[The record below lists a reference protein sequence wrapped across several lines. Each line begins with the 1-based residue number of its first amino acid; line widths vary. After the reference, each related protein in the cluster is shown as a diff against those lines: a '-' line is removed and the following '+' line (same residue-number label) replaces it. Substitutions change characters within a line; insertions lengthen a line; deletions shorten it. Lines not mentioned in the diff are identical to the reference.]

1 MAECLVLPMMRNPT
15 MKSWRSAEQWLLG
28 SMVLAL
34 VAAVCIWLVLGPAPT
49 APGDFLAIVL
59 LIALVLVSMI
69 MMRMVG
75 STRRQMEAALQ
86 GRARAE
92 QRATEALRDSEAQWK
107 EVFEHN
113 PVMYFMVDAT
123 GTVLSVN
130 SFGAAQL
137 GYSVSEL
144 LGQSVLQVFF
154 EEDRD
159 LVRQSVAVCLENI
172 GQTHSWEIRKIRK
185 DGSALWVRENAKSV
199 RRLDKQL
206 IVLIACED
214 ITERKEAENALR
226 QSETYLA
233 EAQRLSHTGS
243 FGWRV
248 VSGEIIWSEE
258 TFRIFGYDKAPSV
271 TLDMVF
277 QRIHPD
283 DRARAKQTIDRASS
297 DGKDFDHGYRLL
309 MPDGSIKYVHAT
321 AHAATDASGG
331 IEFVGAVTDVT
342 ARKRA
347 EEELHEAQANLAH
360 VTRVTALGELAASI
374 AHEVNQPLAAVVTNA
389 AACLRWL
396 DRETPNLDEARGTV
410 RSIIKDGSRAG
421 EVIQRVRGLVNK
433 TAGQKAPLHLNEV
446 VDEVIT
452 LVQLELFSHRVLLRL
467 ELAPAL
473 PLVLADRIQLQQVIL
488 NLIVNGIEA
497 MQAVTDRPRELV
509 IQTHQDETHQI
520 LLTVKDCGI
529 GIAADN
535 ADRLFDAFF
544 STKSSGMGMGLSIC
558 RSIVDA
564 HGGRLSASGNAGPGA
579 TFQFILPLHQEDNTR

>member
-1 MAECLVLPMMRNPT
+1 MAECLVLPMMRNQT

-34 VAAVCIWLVLGPAPT
+34 VAAACIWLVFGPAPT
-49 APGDFLAIVL
+49 APGDLLAIVL
-59 LIALVLVSMI
+59 LVALLLVSMI

-159 LVRQSVAVCLENI
+159 LVGKSMTVCLENI

-199 RRLDKQL
+199 RRLDRQL

-309 MPDGSIKYVHAT
+309 LPDGSVKHVHAT
-321 AHAATDASGG
+321 AHAAADASGG

-347 EEELHEAQANLAH
+347 EEELHEAQAGLAH

-389 AACLRWL
+389 AACLHWL

-421 EVIQRVRGLVNK
+421 EVIQRVRALVNK
-433 TAGQKAPLHLNEV
+433 TAGQKALLHLNEV

-452 LVQLELFSHRVLLRL
+452 LVQHELFSHRVLLRL

-473 PLVLADRIQLQQVIL
+473 PLVLADRVQLQQVIL
-488 NLIVNGIEA
+488 NLVVNGIEA

-520 LLTVKDCGI
+520 LLTVRDCGI

-535 ADRLFDAFF
+535 ADRLFNAFF
-544 STKSSGMGMGLSIC
+544 TTKSSGMGMGLSIC

-564 HGGRLSASGNAGPGA
+564 HGGRLSASGNVGPGA
-579 TFQFILPLHQEDNTR
+579 MFQFTLPLHQEDNTR

>member
-1 MAECLVLPMMRNPT
+1 MAECLVLPMMRNQT

-34 VAAVCIWLVLGPAPT
+34 VAAACIWLVPGPAPT
-49 APGDFLAIVL
+49 APGYLLAIVL
-59 LIALVLVSMI
+59 LIALLLVSLI
-69 MMRMVG
+69 MMRVVG

-92 QRATEALRDSEAQWK
+92 QRATEARRDSEAQWK

-137 GYSVSEL
+137 GYSVGEL

-154 EEDRD
+154 EKDRD
-159 LVRQSVAVCLENI
+159 LVRKSVAVCLENI

-199 RRLDKQL
+199 RWLDKQL

-309 MPDGSIKYVHAT
+309 MPDGSVKYVHAT
-321 AHAATDASGG
+321 AHAATDASGD
-331 IEFVGAVTDVT
+331 IEFIGAVTDVT

-347 EEELHEAQANLAH
+347 EEELHEAQAGLAH

-396 DRETPNLDEARGTV
+396 DRETPNFDEARGTV
-410 RSIIKDGSRAG
+410 RSIIKDGNRAG
-421 EVIQRVRGLVNK
+421 EVIQRVRALVNK
-433 TAGQKAPLHLNEV
+433 TAGQKTQLHLNEV
-446 VDEVIT
+446 VNEVIT
-452 LVQLELFSHRVLLRL
+452 LVQHELFSHRVLLRL

-488 NLIVNGIEA
+488 NLVVNGIEA

-509 IQTHQDETHQI
+509 IRTQQDETHQI

-544 STKSSGMGMGLSIC
+544 TTKSSGMGMGLSIC

-564 HGGRLSASGNAGPGA
+564 HGGRLSASGNVGPGA
-579 TFQFILPLHQEDNTR
+579 TFQFTLPLHQEDNTR

>member
-1 MAECLVLPMMRNPT
+1 MAECLVLPMMRNQT

-34 VAAVCIWLVLGPAPT
+34 VAAACIWLVPGPAPT
-49 APGDFLAIVL
+49 APGYLLAIGL
-59 LIALVLVSMI
+59 LIALLLASLI

-130 SFGAAQL
+130 TFGAAQL

-144 LGQSVLQVFF
+144 LGQSVLRVFF
-154 EEDRD
+154 EEERD
-159 LVRQSVAVCLENI
+159 LVRKSMAVCLENI

-271 TLDMVF
+271 TLDTVF
-277 QRIHPD
+277 QRVHPD

-321 AHAATDASGG
+321 AHAVKDASGG
-331 IEFVGAVTDVT
+331 IEFVGAVTDIT

-374 AHEVNQPLAAVVTNA
+374 AHEVSQPLAAIVTNA

-421 EVIQRVRGLVNK
+421 EVIQRVRALVNK

-452 LVQLELFSHRVLLRL
+452 LVQHELFSHRVLLRL
-467 ELAPAL
+467 ELAPAP

-488 NLIVNGIEA
+488 NLVVNGIEA

-535 ADRLFDAFF
+535 ADRLFNAFF
-544 STKSSGMGMGLSIC
+544 TTKSSGMGMGLSIC

-564 HGGRLSASGNAGPGA
+564 HGGRLSASGNVGPGA
-579 TFQFILPLHQEDNTR
+579 TFQFTLPLHQEDNTR

>member
-1 MAECLVLPMMRNPT
+1 VLPMMRNQT

-34 VAAVCIWLVLGPAPT
+34 VAAACIWLVLGPAPT
-49 APGDFLAIVL
+49 APGHLLAIVL
-59 LIALVLVSMI
+59 LIALLLVSLI
-69 MMRMVG
+69 MMRMVA
-75 STRRQMEAALQ
+75 STRRQMAAALQ

-92 QRATEALRDSEAQWK
+92 QRAIEALRDTEAQWK

-159 LVRQSVAVCLENI
+159 LVRESVAVCLENI

-309 MPDGSIKYVHAT
+309 MPDGSVKHVHAT

-347 EEELHEAQANLAH
+347 EEELHEAQAGLAH

-452 LVQLELFSHRVLLRL
+452 LVQHELFSHRVLLRL

-473 PLVLADRIQLQQVIL
+473 PLVRADRIQLQQVIL
-488 NLIVNGIEA
+488 NLIINGIEA

-509 IQTHQDETHQI
+509 IRTHQDETCQI
-520 LLTVKDCGI
+520 LVTVKDCGI

-544 STKSSGMGMGLSIC
+544 TTKSSGMGMGLSIC
-558 RSIVDA
+558 RSIVDGHA
-564 HGGRLSASGNAGPGA
+564 GRLSASGNIGPGA
-579 TFQFILPLHQEDNTR
+579 TFQFTLPLHQENNTR

>member
-1 MAECLVLPMMRNPT
+1 VLPMMRNQT

-34 VAAVCIWLVLGPAPT
+34 VAAACIWLVLGPAPT
-49 APGDFLAIVL
+49 APGYLLAIVL
-59 LIALVLVSMI
+59 LIALLLVSLI
-69 MMRMVG
+69 MMRMVA
-75 STRRQMEAALQ
+75 STRRQMAAALQ

-92 QRATEALRDSEAQWK
+92 QRAIEALRDTEAQWK

-130 SFGAAQL
+130 TFGAAQL

-154 EEDRD
+154 EDDRD
-159 LVRQSVAVCLENI
+159 LVRKSVALCLENI

-185 DGSALWVRENAKSV
+185 DGSALWVRENAKAV
-199 RRLDKQL
+199 RRLDNQL

-233 EAQRLSHTGS
+233 EAQRLSRTGS

-248 VSGEIIWSEE
+248 ASGEIIWSEE

-271 TLDMVF
+271 TLDTVF
-277 QRIHPD
+277 QRILPD

-297 DGKDFDHGYRLL
+297 DGNDFDHGYRLL

-321 AHAATDASGG
+321 AHAVKDASGG
-331 IEFVGAVTDVT
+331 IEFVGAVTDIT

-374 AHEVNQPLAAVVTNA
+374 AHEVSQPLAAIVTNA

-396 DRETPNLDEARGTV
+396 DRETPNLEEARGTV
-410 RSIIKDGSRAG
+410 RSIINDGSRAG
-421 EVIQRVRGLVNK
+421 EVIQRVRALVNK
-433 TAGQKAPLHLNEV
+433 TTGRKVPLHINEV

-452 LVQLELFSHRVLLRL
+452 LAQHELFSHRVLLRL

-488 NLIVNGIEA
+488 NLIINGIEA

-509 IQTHQDETHQI
+509 IRTHQDETCQI
-520 LLTVKDCGI
+520 LVTVKDCGI
-529 GIAADN
+529 GITADN

-544 STKSSGMGMGLSIC
+544 TTKSSGMGMGLSIC
-558 RSIVDA
+558 RSIVDGHA
-564 HGGRLSASGNAGPGA
+564 GRLSASGNIGPGA
-579 TFQFILPLHQEDNTR
+579 TFQFTLPLHQENNTR